1 MLLVHRFDGFFCFLI
16 CVFKVFL
23 SNRFKNLKAQLGLYQ
38 KKGRGRYPLDPP
50 PTPHLPLDVR
60 LKWHYWEAATIKYL
74 IAATPNT
81 GESISLSSS
90 VANGRIIP
98 WSSNFGKSLYL
109 QLKVG
114 YDHQIWIAGIS
125 FREDTILH
133 SPDFDDPI
141 TAWWFGFDKPAYL
154 RFWMP
159 YSHQI

>member
-16 CVFKVFL
+16 CVIKVFL
-23 SNRFKNLKAQLGLYQ
+23 SNRLKNLKAQLGLYQ
-38 KKGRGRYPLDPP
+38 KRAGVGTLSTPP
-50 PTPHLPLDVR
+50 
-60 LKWHYWEAATIKYL
+60 HYWEATTIKYL
-74 IAATPNT
+74 IAATPNR

-133 SPDFDDPI
+133 SSDFDDPI

-154 RFWMP
+154 RFWMR

>member
-1 MLLVHRFDGFFCFLI
+1 MLLVHRFDGFFRFLI

-23 SNRFKNLKAQLGLYQ
+23 LNRFKNLKAQLELYQ
-38 KKGRGRYPLDPP
+38 KRAGVGTLWNPHP
-50 PTPHLPLDVR
+50 PHLLLDVR
-60 LKWHYWEAATIKYL
+60 LKRHYWEATTIKYL
-74 IAATPNT
+74 TAATPDR
-81 GESISLSSS
+81 GESISISSL
-90 VANGRIIP
+90 VVNGRIIP

-133 SPDFDDPI
+133 FPDFDDPI

-154 RFWMP
+154 RFWMR